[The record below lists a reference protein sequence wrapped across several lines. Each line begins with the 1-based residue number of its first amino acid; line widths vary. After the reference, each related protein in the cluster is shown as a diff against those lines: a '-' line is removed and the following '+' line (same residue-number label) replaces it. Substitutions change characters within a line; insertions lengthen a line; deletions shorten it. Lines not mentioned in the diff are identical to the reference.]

1 MLKLL
6 NVGDLVADAVS
17 LEKGSESRQILR
29 MFMNTLI
36 WGGIGVAVVL
46 LIVL

>member
-6 NVGDLVADAVS
+6 NVGDLIADAVS
-17 LEKGSESRQILR
+17 LEPGSESRQILR

-36 WGGIGVAVVL
+36 WGGIAVAAVVL
-46 LIVL
+46 IAR